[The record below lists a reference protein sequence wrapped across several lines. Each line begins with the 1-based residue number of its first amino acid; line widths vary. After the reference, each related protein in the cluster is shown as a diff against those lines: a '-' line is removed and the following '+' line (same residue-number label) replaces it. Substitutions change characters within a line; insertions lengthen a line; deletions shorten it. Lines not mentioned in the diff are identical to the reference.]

1 VSKANLQIKNI
12 KIVDSG
18 VNIMKNFIEKHPFW
32 FSLGFTI
39 IVLQLLGLVVVVV
52 GARILGFPELPVRI
66 VAAAVT
72 TIVPLVFIWRIGW
85 WEDGGFVST
94 TQNAYVL
101 TVPLFLMFF
110 ALVLRGTVD
119 LETQRVNLLLVAVL
133 LTGLSEEAI
142 FRGLFMRAF
151 LPRGK
156 WQALLIPAVLFGAA
170 HLVQSLGG
178 LMTLKDNLLQI
189 TEAVTFGLLYG
200 AVRLRINNIWP
211 LIIIHAVE
219 DLFFVTSGLLDGV
232 YVMTDIPMV
241 YFLVKFGTSIIA
253 AIYIMRKPLAAT
265 IDGKPIG
272 MLDKPLATSRVENQ
286 PAD

>member
-1 VSKANLQIKNI
+1 
-12 KIVDSG
+12 
-18 VNIMKNFIEKHPFW
+18 MKNFIEKHPFW

-85 WEDGGFVST
+85 WEDAGFVST